1 MRIFM
6 HCKIECAIRQHW
18 VCKINNL
25 FEGIIQYFYFV
36 ESDKLMGTYLQD
48 STKLGLATATTDV
61 WPNFEVIV
69 CNESLNW
76 QVYTN
81 ELPHE

>member
-1 MRIFM
+1 M
-6 HCKIECAIRQHW
+6 
-18 VCKINNL
+18 
-25 FEGIIQYFYFV
+25 QYFYFV